1 MAIKITAFLLLVI
14 FLNPAAKAQKTVTHQ
29 SLYWVRYN
37 NQLTINKK
45 WTWNN
50 EIDDRRFF
58 ENSRQHHLIM
68 HSRLHYKFF
77 QNIDA
82 AFGLTYSLQ
91 SPQDPNS
98 INTLVVPELRAFQE
112 INFSNVFSKKFT
124 LQQRLRIDERFIHK
138 NNGKDLLDGY
148 DFNFRF
154 RYRLQ
159 ANFKISKDKAKD
171 TTVLKVADEL
181 MINAGSNIIYN
192 VFDQNRIYIGVQQG
206 ISKNISFEL
215 GYLYWFQQRVTGNQ
229 FFSRN
234 IIRLTLYHKIKL

>member
-1 MAIKITAFLLLVI
+1 MTIKIVAFLLLLI
-14 FLNPAAKAQKTVTHQ
+14 FLNPLVKAQKTVTNQ
-29 SLYWVRYN
+29 SLYWLRYN
-37 NQLTINKK
+37 NQLTVNEK
-45 WTWNN
+45 WAWHN
-50 EIDDRRFF
+50 EIDDRRFL

-68 HSRLHYKFF
+68 HSRLHYQFF
-77 QNIDA
+77 RNTAA

-98 INTLVVPELRAFQE
+98 INTLVVPELRPFQE
-112 INFSNVFSKKFT
+112 ISFSNVFSKKFT
-124 LQQRLRIDERFIHK
+124 LQQRFRIDERFIHK

-192 VFDQNRIYIGVQQG
+192 VFDQNRFYIGAEQG
-206 ISKNISFEL
+206 ISKKMSFEL
-215 GYLYWFQQRVTGNQ
+215 GYLYWFQQRVTGSQ

>member
-1 MAIKITAFLLLVI
+1 MTIKITTFLLLLI
-14 FLNPAAKAQKTVTHQ
+14 FLNYAAKAQKTVTNQ

-37 NQLTINKK
+37 NQLTINEK
-45 WTWNN
+45 WTWSN
-50 EIDDRRFF
+50 EIDERRFF

-68 HSRLHYKFF
+68 HSLLHYEFF
-77 QNIDA
+77 QNINA
-82 AFGLTYSLQ
+82 GCGLTYSLQ

-98 INTLVVPELRAFQE
+98 INTLVVPELRPFQE
-112 INFSNVFSKKFT
+112 ISFSNVFSKKFT
-124 LQQRLRIDERFIHK
+124 VQQRFRIDERFIHK

-148 DFNFRF
+148 DFNFRL

-181 MINAGSNIIYN
+181 MLNAGSNIIYN
-192 VFDQNRIYIGVQQG
+192 AFDQNRFYIGVEQG
-206 ISKNISFEL
+206 INKNISFEL
-215 GYLYWFQQRVTGNQ
+215 GYLYWFQQRATGNQ